1 MFKKKNRQEIST
13 YNIVNKEE
21 NIDEDNYNGNINIED
36 IFPSNNDSDSNDKKT
51 KKRVTCR
58 PSKLIIPVNTEENI
72 IKECAD
78 NDSPSLS
85 PNNKRLRIKSEY
97 HTFVKEKVEFLKIH
111 SPEIIGRN
119 RFKYAIELWN
129 EVKQNKK

>member
-21 NIDEDNYNGNINIED
+21 YIDEDNYKGNINIED
-36 IFPSNNDSDSNDKKT
+36 IFPSNNDNKNDKNT
-51 KKRVTCR
+51 KKRLKCR
-58 PSKLIIPVNTEENI
+58 PTKLIIPVNTEENI
-72 IKECAD
+72 IKESVD
-78 NDSPSLS
+78 NDSPSIS
-85 PNNKRLRIKSEY
+85 PDNKRIRIKSEY
-97 HTFVKEKVEFLKIH
+97 HTFVKEKVEFLKIN